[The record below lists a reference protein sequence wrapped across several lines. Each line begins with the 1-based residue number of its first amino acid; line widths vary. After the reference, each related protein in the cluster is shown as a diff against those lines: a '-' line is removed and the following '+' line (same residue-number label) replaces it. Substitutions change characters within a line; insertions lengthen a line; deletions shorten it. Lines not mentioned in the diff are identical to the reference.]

1 MHLTLLTVSL
11 RHQIKPRHNTSAESC
26 LYMGIT
32 SNIHSVMK
40 TRKTKKCKS
49 DVSKLLR
56 KLYMQ
61 ISLNKSLFAKKSV
74 TIPVCPLK
82 VCPILALQPSCK
94 IT

>member
-1 MHLTLLTVSL
+1 MHLTLLIDSL
-11 RHQIKPRHNTSAESC
+11 RHLIKPRHNTSAESC

-40 TRKTKKCKS
+40 TRKTKECKS
-49 DVSKLLR
+49 DVLKKKLR

-74 TIPVCPLK
+74 
-82 VCPILALQPSCK
+82 
-94 IT
+94 

>member
-11 RHQIKPRHNTSAESC
+11 RHLIKPRHNTSAESC

-82 VCPILALQPSCK
+82 VCPILALQLSCK

>member
-1 MHLTLLTVSL
+1 MSIHGHNLKYPFSNENSKDKGMQV
-11 RHQIKPRHNTSAESC
+11 RRIK
-26 LYMGIT
+26 
-32 SNIHSVMK
+32 
-40 TRKTKKCKS
+40 KK
-49 DVSKLLR
+49 LR

-82 VCPILALQPSCK
+82 VCPILALQK

>member
-1 MHLTLLTVSL
+1 MHLTLLIVSL
-11 RHQIKPRHNTSAESC
+11 RHLIKPRHNTSAESC

>member
-11 RHQIKPRHNTSAESC
+11 RHLIKPRHNTSAESC

-74 TIPVCPLK
+74 TIPICPLK

>member
-11 RHQIKPRHNTSAESC
+11 RHLIKPRHNTSAESC

-49 DVSKLLR
+49 DVSKLSR

-74 TIPVCPLK
+74 
-82 VCPILALQPSCK
+82 
-94 IT
+94 

>member
-11 RHQIKPRHNTSAESC
+11 RHLIKPRHNTSAESC

>member
-1 MHLTLLTVSL
+1 MHLTLLIVSL
-11 RHQIKPRHNTSAESC
+11 RHLIKPRHNTSAESC

-32 SNIHSVMK
+32 SNIHSVMR
-40 TRKTKKCKS
+40 TRKTKECKS

-82 VCPILALQPSCK
+82 VCPILALQLSCK

>member
-11 RHQIKPRHNTSAESC
+11 RHLIKPRRNKSAESC

-32 SNIHSVMK
+32 SNIYSVMK

-49 DVSKLLR
+49 DVSKLSR

-82 VCPILALQPSCK
+82 VCPILALQLSCK

>member
-11 RHQIKPRHNTSAESC
+11 RHLIKPRHNTSAESC

-40 TRKTKKCKS
+40 ARKTKKCKS

-61 ISLNKSLFAKKSV
+61 ISLNKSLFAKNSV

-82 VCPILALQPSCK
+82 VCPILALQLSCK